1 MGRLAT
7 AFYKELYTSEG
18 TRGMDLVLQTVPIK
32 VLREMNDRF
41 LLPFSGD
48 EVKRALLQMF
58 PTKAPGPDGFPAHF
72 FQRNWSLCG
81 GEVTMMVLRIL
92 KGEEDPTVVNDTFI
106 VLIPMVVEP
115 EDLGQ
120 FRPINHCNVTLQDSI
135 ESGGS

>member
-48 EVKRALLQMF
+48 EVKRALFQMF
-58 PTKAPGPDGFPAHF
+58 PTKAPGLDGFPAHF

-92 KGEEDPTVVNDTFI
+92 KGGRI
-106 VLIPMVVEP
+106 RQWLMI
-115 EDLGQ
+115 L
-120 FRPINHCNVTLQDSI
+120 LLS
-135 ESGGS
+135 